1 MPSAN
6 TSSLSRVFV
15 VDRMTHDSDPV
26 AQLALRNEESS
37 DAELVGRVRANDRD
51 AFEMLVRRH
60 YLAAFAVALA
70 HVRTRADAED
80 VCHDAF
86 IRAGE
91 RLDSCRN
98 PDRFL
103 QWLCAIV
110 RNHARNVSAR
120 GFFRRAVAPLVH
132 ATATSRDDP
141 VRALE
146 MKELGARLESALRS
160 LSSKQRETV
169 LLHDLHGC
177 THEDIAGIIGTSP
190 GMSRQHLFKARRRLR
205 EVLGEHATSEY
216 LHD

>member
-1 MPSAN
+1 MPPAN
-6 TSSLSRVFV
+6 TSTPSRVYV
-15 VDRMTHDSDPV
+15 VDRMTHDSEPFAELV
-26 AQLALRNEESS
+26 LPNEEIS
-37 DAELVGRVRANDRD
+37 DAELVGRARANERL
-51 AFEMLVRRH
+51 AFEMLVQRH
-60 YLAAFAVALA
+60 YRAAFAVALA

-86 IRAGE
+86 IRAAQ
-91 RLDSCRN
+91 RLESCRN

-120 GFFRRAVAPLVH
+120 GLFRRAVELVH
-132 ATATSRDDP
+132 ATAASRDDP

-146 MKELGARLESALRS
+146 VKELGDRLESALRR
-160 LSSKQRETV
+160 LSSVQRETI

-177 THEDIAGIIGTSP
+177 SHEDIAGIIGTSP

-216 LHD
+216 FND

>member
-1 MPSAN
+1 
-6 TSSLSRVFV
+6 
-15 VDRMTHDSDPV
+15 MTHDSDQF
-26 AQLALRNEESS
+26 ARLARRNEEIS
-37 DAELVGRVRANDRD
+37 DADLVGRARADDRG

-60 YLAAFAVALA
+60 YRAAFAVALA

-86 IRAGE
+86 IRAAE
-91 RLDSCRN
+91 RLASCRN

-120 GFFRRAVAPLVH
+120 GFFHRAVELVH
-132 ATATSRDDP
+132 ATALSRDDP

-146 MKELGARLESALRS
+146 VKELGERLESALRR
-160 LSSKQRETV
+160 LSSIQRETI

-216 LHD
+216 LND

>member
-1 MPSAN
+1 MRPAN
-6 TSSLSRVFV
+6 TSTPSRVFV
-15 VDRMTHDSDPV
+15 MDRMTHDSDPF
-26 AQLALRNEESS
+26 AQLALRDEAIS
-37 DAELVGRVRANDRD
+37 DAELVGRARANDRC

-60 YLAAFAVALA
+60 YRAAFAVALA
-70 HVRTRADAED
+70 HARTRADAED

-86 IRAGE
+86 IRAAE
-91 RLDSCRN
+91 RLESCRN

-120 GFFRRAVAPLVH
+120 GLFRRAVELVH
-132 ATATSRDDP
+132 ATAASRDDP
-141 VRALE
+141 VRTLE
-146 MKELGARLESALRS
+146 LHELGDRLEAALRR
-160 LSSKQRETV
+160 LSSIQRETI

-216 LHD
+216 FND